1 VITDYDSISLF
12 KGSRADIKK
21 HMSEKQ
27 VEHVAMVTGRISSI
41 ETNLRQTQ
49 SSIQEHQET
58 AENRANNYREELASL
73 RDDVATLRA
82 AVDRSPNRSHEVEE
96 SARPLPAGEP
106 QGAGKPDVDEA
117 KDVKEHLQRLEDQVK
132 QLLVRER
139 QALGRG
145 QVGEPRISK
154 FDLIA

>member
-1 VITDYDSISLF
+1 
-12 KGSRADIKK
+12 
-21 HMSEKQ
+21 MSEKH
-27 VEHVAMVTGRISSI
+27 VEHMAMVTGRISSI

-106 QGAGKPDVDEA
+106 QGAGKPDDEM
-117 KDVKEHLQRLEDQVK
+117 KDIKEHLQRLEDQVK

>member
-1 VITDYDSISLF
+1 M
-12 KGSRADIKK
+12 A
-21 HMSEKQ
+21 EKQ
-27 VEHVAMVTGRISSI
+27 VEHVAMVTDRMSSN

-49 SSIQEHQET
+49 NSIQEHQVAVDNQT
-58 AENRANNYREELASL
+58 KNYREELASL
-73 RDDVATLRA
+73 RDDLATLRA
-82 AVDRSPNRSHEVEE
+82 AVDRQPNRSHEVEE

-106 QGAGKPDVDEA
+106 QGAGKPDADEI
-117 KDVKEHLQRLEDQVK
+117 KDLKTRLERLEDQVK